1 MKVFI
6 IAAVTADGFIG
17 RDAGHTADW
26 TGSEDKKVFVRLTK
40 EAGTMIMGSR
50 TFDTIGRALPG
61 RRNIVYTSRAEKYAD
76 VADIETTNEAPAD
89 LLKRLEGEGAESVAI
104 CGGTSIYDLFMS
116 SGLVTELYLTVI
128 PTVFGTG
135 VRLFTS
141 SLTSNLQLLENT
153 SLGDGAI
160 LLHYAVAPQA

>member
-17 RDAGHTADW
+17 RDSGHTADW

-61 RRNIVYTSRAEKYAD
+61 RRNIIYTSRSEAYAD
-76 VADIETTNEAPAD
+76 VEGVETTNESPTE
-89 LLKRLEGEGAESVAI
+89 LITRLEEEGVQSVAI
-104 CGGTSIYDLFMS
+104 CGGTSIYDMFMR
-116 SGLVTELYLTVI
+116 SGLVTELYLTVT
-128 PTVFGTG
+128 PVVFGTG

-141 SLTSNLQLLENT
+141 SLSSQLELLENT
-153 SLGDGAI
+153 TLGDDAV
-160 LLHYAVAPQA
+160 LLHYATKA

>member
-17 RDAGHTADW
+17 RDSGHSADW

-61 RRNIVYTSRAEKYAD
+61 RRNIIYTSRPEAYAD
-76 VADIETTNEAPAD
+76 IEGVETTNESPAE
-89 LLKRLEGEGAESVAI
+89 LIARLESEGAESIAI
-104 CGGTSIYDLFMS
+104 CGGTSIYDLFMQ
-116 SGLVTELYLTVI
+116 SGRVTEIYLTVI

-135 VRLFTS
+135 VRLFAS
-141 SLTSNLQLLENT
+141 SLASQLELLENT
-153 SLGDGAI
+153 PLDGGAGDIG
-160 LLHYAVAPQA
+160 L

>member
-17 RDAGHTADW
+17 QDSEHTADW

-61 RRNIVYTSRAEKYAD
+61 RRTIIYTSRPDTYANVD
-76 VADIETTNEAPAD
+76 GVETTNESPEKLIA
-89 LLKRLEGEGAESVAI
+89 RLEDEGIQSVAI
-104 CGGTSIYDLFMS
+104 CGGTSIYDMFMR
-116 SGLVTELYLTVI
+116 SGLVTELYLTVTPI
-128 PTVFGTG
+128 VFGTG
-135 VRLFTS
+135 VRLFANP
-141 SLTSNLQLLENT
+141 LSNQLQLLENT
-153 SLGDGAI
+153 TLGDGAV
-160 LLHYAVAPQA
+160 LLHYATKA

>member
-17 RDAGHTADW
+17 QDSEHTADW

-61 RRNIVYTSRAEKYAD
+61 RRTIIYTSRPEAYAN
-76 VADIETTNEAPAD
+76 VEGVETTNESPAE
-89 LLKRLEGEGAESVAI
+89 LIARLEDEGIQSVAI
-104 CGGTSIYDLFMS
+104 CGGTSVYDMFMRS
-116 SGLVTELYLTVI
+116 DLVTELYLTI
-128 PTVFGTG
+128 TPIMFGTG
-135 VRLFTS
+135 VRLFANPLS
-141 SLTSNLQLLENT
+141 SQLQLLENT
-153 SLGDGAI
+153 TLGDGAV
-160 LLHYAVAPQA
+160 LLHYATKA